1 MRDGLGEERIV
12 LLLNLG
18 APLGELLRESLARR
32 GLASLSLDTDAI
44 VLGDIHVPIGD
55 PAAGEGWI
63 RSRGATQ
70 PLFLRQVAGTLAGI
84 EPGVF
89 GDVFSACERAAVLH
103 MLRMACG
110 NPLNRGTSGSA
121 CAYMVSLP
129 EQWARCARAG
139 LAGPQWRVH
148 GDGPLP
154 EGWLRLSSLYDRS
167 LRRVDDVPDTED
179 EVRLAVRAPRGAAA
193 CCAFAG
199 DVLTLFRPEGDRLVA
214 MHLPDRALGE
224 VAALTAAVRHVF
236 GIDYGEL
243 VFSYLGRPVF
253 WSVVP
258 QLSADLLEGPAGKA
272 LTNALADMVSR

>member
-1 MRDGLGEERIV
+1 MRDGPGDERIV

-18 APLGELLRESLARR
+18 EPLERLLRESLARW

-44 VLGDIHVPIGD
+44 VLGDIHVPVGD
-55 PAAGEGWI
+55 PSAGEGWI
-63 RSRGATQ
+63 RPRGAMR
-70 PLFLRQVAGTLAGI
+70 PLFLSQVAGTLASHEARVPDDI
-84 EPGVF
+84 
-89 GDVFSACERAAVLH
+89 FSASEKAAVLH

-121 CAYMVSLP
+121 CSYMISLP

-139 LAGPQWRVH
+139 LACPQWYVH
-148 GDGPLP
+148 DGGPLP
-154 EGWLRLSSLYDRS
+154 DGWLLLSGLYDRS
-167 LRRVDDVPDTED
+167 LRRVDDGEG
-179 EVRLAVRAPRGAAA
+179 EVRLAVQSPRGAAA

-199 DVLTLFRPEGDRLVA
+199 DVLTLFRPEGDRLVE

-224 VAALTAAVRHVF
+224 VAALVAAVRHLF

-253 WSVVP
+253 WSVVS
-258 QLSADLLEGPAGKA
+258 QLSPDLLEGPAGESLA
-272 LTNALADMVSR
+272 DALADMVSR

>member
-1 MRDGLGEERIV
+1 MRDGPGDERIV

-18 APLGELLRESLARR
+18 EPLERLLRESLARR

-44 VLGDIHVPIGD
+44 VLGDIHVPVGD

-63 RSRGATQ
+63 RPRGAMR
-70 PLFLRQVAGTLAGI
+70 PVFLRQVAGTLASHETRVSDDI
-84 EPGVF
+84 
-89 GDVFSACERAAVLH
+89 FSASEKAAVLH

-121 CAYMVSLP
+121 CSYMISLP

-139 LAGPQWRVH
+139 LACPQWQVH
-148 GDGPLP
+148 DGGTLP
-154 EGWLRLSSLYDRS
+154 ENWLLLSALYDRS
-167 LRRVDDVPDTED
+167 LRRVDDGEG
-179 EVRLAVRAPRGAAA
+179 EVRLAVQSPRGAAA

-199 DVLTLFRPEGDRLVA
+199 DVLTLFRPEGDRLVE

-224 VAALTAAVRHVF
+224 VAALVATVRHLF

-258 QLSADLLEGPAGKA
+258 QLSPDLLEGPAGESLA
-272 LTNALADMVSR
+272 EALADMVSR

>member
-1 MRDGLGEERIV
+1 MRDGPGDERIV

-18 APLGELLRESLARR
+18 EPLERLLRESLARR

-55 PAAGEGWI
+55 PSAGEGWI
-63 RSRGATQ
+63 RPRGAPQ
-70 PLFLRQVAGTLAGI
+70 PLFLSQVAGTLASH
-84 EPGVF
+84 EPRVS
-89 GDVFSACERAAVLH
+89 DDIFSASEKAAVLH

-121 CAYMVSLP
+121 CSYMISLP

-139 LAGPQWRVH
+139 LACPQWQVH
-148 GDGPLP
+148 DGGPLP
-154 EGWLRLSSLYDRS
+154 DGWLLISSLYDRS
-167 LRRVDDVPDTED
+167 LRRVDDGEG
-179 EVRLAVRAPRGAAA
+179 EVRLAVQSPRGAAA

-199 DVLTLFRPEGDRLVA
+199 DVLTLFRPEGDRLVE
-214 MHLPDRALGE
+214 MRLPDRALGE
-224 VAALTAAVRHVF
+224 VTALVAAVRHLF

-243 VFSYLGRPVF
+243 VFSYLGQPVF

-258 QLSADLLEGPAGKA
+258 QLSPDLLEGPAGESLA
-272 LTNALADMVSR
+272 DALADMVSR

>member
-1 MRDGLGEERIV
+1 MRDGPGDERIV

-18 APLGELLRESLARR
+18 GPFEGFLREGLARR

-63 RSRGATQ
+63 RPRGATQ
-70 PLFLRQVAGTLAGI
+70 PLFLSKVAGTLAGM
-84 EPGVF
+84 EPGIS
-89 GDVFSACERAAVLH
+89 GDLFSACERAAVLH

-110 NPLNRGTSGSA
+110 TPLNRGSSGSA
-121 CAYMVSLP
+121 SAYMVSLP

-139 LAGPQWRVH
+139 VACPEWRVH
-148 GDGPLP
+148 AGGALP
-154 EGWLRLSSLYDRS
+154 DGWLRLSGLYDRS
-167 LRRVDDVPDTED
+167 LRRIDDVPDTED
-179 EVRLAVRAPRGAAA
+179 EVRLAVQVPRGAAA

-199 DVLTLFRPEGDRLVA
+199 DVLELFRPEGDRLVQ
-214 MHLPDRALGE
+214 MHLPDRPRE
-224 VAALTAAVRHVF
+224 DVAELVAAVRHVF

-258 QLSADLLEGPAGKA
+258 QLSPDILEGPAGEN
-272 LTNALADMVSR
+272 LVDALADMVSR

>member
-1 MRDGLGEERIV
+1 MRDGPGDERIV
-12 LLLNLG
+12 LLLNL
-18 APLGELLRESLARR
+18 AEPLERLLRENLGRR
-32 GLASLSLDTDAI
+32 GLASRSLDTDAI

-55 PAAGEGWI
+55 PAGEGWI
-63 RSRGATQ
+63 RPRGAMQ
-70 PLFLRQVAGTLAGI
+70 PLFLSQVAGTLADLD
-84 EPGVF
+84 PGAS

-139 LAGPQWRVH
+139 LACPQWQVH
-148 GDGPLP
+148 DGGTLAD
-154 EGWLRLSSLYDRS
+154 GWLLVSGLYDRS
-167 LRRVDDVPDTED
+167 LRRVDDGEGED
-179 EVRLAVRAPRGAAA
+179 EVRLAVQSPRGAAA

-199 DVLTLFRPEGDRLVA
+199 DVLTLLRPEGDRLVE
-214 MHLPDRALGE
+214 MHLPDRALDE
-224 VAALTAAVRHVF
+224 VAELTAAVRHVF

-243 VFSYLGRPVF
+243 VFSYLGQPVF

-258 QLSADLLEGPAGKA
+258 QFSPDILEGPAGDSLA
-272 LTNALADMVSR
+272 EALADMVSR